1 MLTTIPLLFIYLSVV
16 YATAPIAQHQIF
28 HAGPNSEL
36 VIKLR
41 GYDADGDVLTATI
54 SPGDTNAGKLYQ
66 LSQVYSDYGYEPKTG
81 DEMSSN
87 SIVTGSNNRIVFA
100 PTRDTPQPRNAPWRQ
115 FTYTVNDGST
125 TSNVGIVKIVGS
137 DKVLIWFSEICTC
150 EPTLAAGFPRIQV
163 FVFLFFFIFLI

>member
-54 SPGDTNAGKLYQ
+54 SPGDTNAGLESYIN
-66 LSQVYSDYGYEPKTG
+66 YPK
-81 DEMSSN
+81 
-87 SIVTGSNNRIVFA
+87 SIVTM
-100 PTRDTPQPRNAPWRQ
+100 DTNQKL
-115 FTYTVNDGST
+115 VM
-125 TSNVGIVKIVGS
+125 K
-137 DKVLIWFSEICTC
+137 
-150 EPTLAAGFPRIQV
+150 
-163 FVFLFFFIFLI
+163 

>member
-87 SIVTGSNNRIVFA
+87 SIVTGSNNRIVF
-100 PTRDTPQPRNAPWRQ
+100 
-115 FTYTVNDGST
+115 
-125 TSNVGIVKIVGS
+125 
-137 DKVLIWFSEICTC
+137 
-150 EPTLAAGFPRIQV
+150 V
-163 FVFLFFFIFLI
+163 FHSMIGLVR

>member
-1 MLTTIPLLFIYLSVV
+1 MFVCLFFNFRQHETFMINMLTTIPLLFIYLSVV

-66 LSQVYSDYGYEPKTG
+66 LSQVYSDY
-81 DEMSSN
+81 
-87 SIVTGSNNRIVFA
+87 R
-100 PTRDTPQPRNAPWRQ
+100 
-115 FTYTVNDGST
+115 
-125 TSNVGIVKIVGS
+125 
-137 DKVLIWFSEICTC
+137 
-150 EPTLAAGFPRIQV
+150 
-163 FVFLFFFIFLI
+163 